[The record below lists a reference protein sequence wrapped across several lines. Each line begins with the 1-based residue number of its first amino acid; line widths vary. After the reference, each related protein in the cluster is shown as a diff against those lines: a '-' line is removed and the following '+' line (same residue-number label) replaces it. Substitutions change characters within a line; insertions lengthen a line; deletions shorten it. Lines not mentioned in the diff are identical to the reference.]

1 MSMTMDPVRAREVGQ
16 RLYRAFRSTGI
27 LGEISMPEH
36 LLPPGVER
44 GSREQLHF
52 ITLTVAIDYMRD
64 ADVLWAAGR
73 QTFADP
79 AACYLYDPRQVAQ
92 ASLEK
97 LIADMGKY
105 KLAKK
110 TLKDAEIWRTVCL
123 TLVRHFEGD
132 VYNLLRQAAFDAPR
146 AIEMIRNPRYR
157 FPYLKGPKIAPLWVR
172 MLEDSWQGHHFARLE
187 KLPIPVDIHIGAAT
201 VMTGCL
207 RGTTVGSFEEF
218 REAVVQVWS
227 QACQGTAHYPLQFD
241 ESLWHL
247 SRRGCR
253 NTPAFPCVHQGECPV
268 GDFCT
273 STELKVN
280 VGATNAAPA
289 VQFVAHR

>member
-1 MSMTMDPVRAREVGQ
+1 MSIAMDPMRARAVGE
-16 RLYRAFRSTGI
+16 RLYHAFRGAGI

-36 LLPPGVER
+36 LLPLGVER

-64 ADVLWAAGR
+64 ADALWAASR

-79 AACYLYDPRQVAQ
+79 TTRYLYTPRQVAQ
-92 ASLEK
+92 TTFAK
-97 LIADMGKY
+97 LATDMGKY

-110 TLKDAEIWRTVCL
+110 LQKDAEIWRTICL
-123 TLVRHFEGD
+123 TLVQHFGGD
-132 VYNLLRQAAFDAPR
+132 VLALLQQAAFDASR
-146 AIEMIRNPRYR
+146 VLETIRQARYR
-157 FPYLKGPKIAPLWVR
+157 FPYLKGPKIGPLWVR
-172 MLEDSWQGHHFARLE
+172 MLEDSWQGHHFVRLE

-201 VMTGCL
+201 LMTGCL
-207 RGTTVGSFEEF
+207 HGTFAGPFDEF

-227 QACQGTAHYPLQFD
+227 KACQGTAYYPLQFD
-241 ESLWHL
+241 EPLWHL

-253 NTPAFPCVHQGECPV
+253 NTPGFPCVHKRACPV
-268 GDFCT
+268 EDFCT

-280 VGATNAAPA
+280 SGASAGPA
-289 VQFVAHR
+289 VQFISHR